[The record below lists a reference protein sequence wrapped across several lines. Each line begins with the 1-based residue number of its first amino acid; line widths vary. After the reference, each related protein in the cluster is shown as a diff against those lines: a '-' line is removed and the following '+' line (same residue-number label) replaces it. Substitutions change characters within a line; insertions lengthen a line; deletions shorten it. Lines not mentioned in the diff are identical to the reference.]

1 MRISLKVTEMKRVDE
16 MFVIVGRELALDIVK
31 RKYCHPSRD
40 PDCSRTENAF
50 DTDFGGT
57 SLGLWLS
64 NVANVKGIALNN
76 LFFHYNNRAVYNAYD
91 IHKRDVCGEFAL
103 YHKASA
109 EKMFYLHVKYGNG
122 TRGTATSGKIF
133 SAEKIRTFDFSKVEP
148 ILEGDT
154 LKTDVE
160 SKRTCTTYA
169 VVTTIFK
176 STKAVSDI
184 MKVETNFFKHFCQK
198 YDIYIIS
205 IYFFYFKK

>member
-1 MRISLKVTEMKRVDE
+1 MKRVDE
-16 MFVIVGRELALDIVK
+16 MFVIVGREVALDIVK

-40 PDCSRTENAF
+40 SDCSRTENAF

-64 NVANVKGIALNN
+64 NVGDVKATALNN
-76 LFFHYNNRAVYNAYD
+76 VFFHYNNRAVYNAYD
-91 IHKRDVCGEFAL
+91 IHKHDVCGEFAL

-109 EKMFYLHVKYGNG
+109 EKMFYLHVKYGNE

-133 SAEKIRTFDFSKVEP
+133 SADKIRKFDFSKVEP
-148 ILEGDT
+148 ILKGNA
-154 LKTDVE
+154 LKAGGGETDVE
-160 SKRTCTTYA
+160 KRTCTTYA

-184 MKVETNFFKHFCQK
+184 LKVGTN
-198 YDIYIIS
+198 
-205 IYFFYFKK
+205 